1 MRDAGRLLTSLAM
14 ALSFS
19 LPALADPAVISLG
32 GNSAAAP
39 ANPEE
44 WVVACGDLVASPFE
58 AGREGRGV
66 AEDKDLFLEAAG
78 STCEEAVRQSPD
90 SASAATWLGRVY
102 LLTGRGPDAVPLLE
116 QGVAAGNAF
125 AMLLLSGVLADSYA
139 YGTNGDFDRGL
150 SLRAEAAEA
159 GFAPAQVALAKAYE
173 AGTDFDANFEEAY
186 RLYDLA
192 GQQNHP
198 YGLFKTA
205 FNYHL
210 GVTVAVDLVEAM
222 RLYQQAGDLG
232 SSDGLNGVAQL
243 YEFGQ
248 GVDQDYGKA
257 AEYHLKAAEAG
268 SAASQAELGYFY
280 EQGFGVEKDLAK
292 SVEWL
297 EKSAGQGYPYGEASL
312 AIHLLFGQ
320 GVAVDLERGYQLAEA
335 SAAQGSVLGESILGF
350 LYAQGLQVERDLSA
364 AMFHFRAAADQG
376 DTYSQNWI
384 PVIEAE
390 LACATQ
396 AGSQYEAGLV
406 EDGRNFDAIDA
417 DAAIASCEAALGT
430 NQDSPGDKAW
440 LARAY
445 LAGGRVDAAIPLL
458 EDAAAGGNV
467 LGQTLL
473 GYALR
478 QGAGTAEDL
487 PRSLDLFNAAAAK
500 DFEPAMFALGEAYQ
514 DAIGVDADPVA
525 AQQWFR
531 KAANGGMPEATERL
545 AEIEGGDGNGTATA
559 ETGFGKEGL
568 APY

>member
-1 MRDAGRLLTSLAM
+1 MRGAGKWLTSLAV
-14 ALSFS
+14 ALSLT
-19 LPALADPAVISLG
+19 LPALADPAVVSLG

-39 ANPEE
+39 SSPEE
-44 WVVACGDLVASPFE
+44 WVAACGDLAASPFE
-58 AGREGRGV
+58 AGRDGRGV

-78 STCEEAVRQSPD
+78 STCEEAVQQNPD
-90 SASAATWLGRVY
+90 SAAAATWLGRVY
-102 LLTGRGPDAVPLLE
+102 LQIGRGPDAVLLLE
-116 QGVAAGNAF
+116 SAAAADNPYAK
-125 AMLLLSGVLADSYA
+125 LLLSGVLADPYA
-139 YGTNGDFDRGL
+139 YGTNGDFDRSIL
-150 SLRAEAAEA
+150 LRAEAAEV

-173 AGTDFDANFEEAY
+173 AGTESEPNFEEAY

-205 FNYHL
+205 FNYHV
-210 GVTVAVDLVEAM
+210 GMTVTADYAEAM
-222 RLYQQAGDLG
+222 RLYQQASDLG

-248 GVDQDYGKA
+248 GVAQDYGKA
-257 AEYHLKAAEAG
+257 AEFHLRAAEAG

-280 EQGFGVEKDLAK
+280 EQGFGVEKDLGK

-350 LYAQGLQVERDLSA
+350 LYAQGVQVERDLSA

-396 AGSQYEAGLV
+396 AGSQYEPGLV
-406 EDGRNFDAIDA
+406 EDGRNFDAINP
-417 DAAIASCEAALGT
+417 DAAIPACEAALST

-445 LAGGRVDAAIPLL
+445 LAGGRVEQAMPLL
-458 EDAAAGGNV
+458 EDAAAAGNV

-487 PRSLDLFNAAAAK
+487 PRSLDLFNAAAAE

-525 AQQWFR
+525 AQLWFR
-531 KAANGGMPEATERL
+531 KAANGGMTEATERL
-545 AEIEGGDGNGTATA
+545 AEIEGGDGNGVATA
-559 ETGFGKEGL
+559 GNGFGKEGL
-568 APY
+568 VPY